1 MIIHPYGIILGLGI
15 VTGIGVAQR
24 AASHINKTLEKDI
37 ESLAVWVFV
46 GGLIGAR
53 VYHLITDWPS
63 YVGSNFFALIAVW
76 NGGLGIFGAVVGA
89 VIASALFLWAKK
101 KKLTVLPTYLDL
113 IALGLPLGQAIGR
126 WGNFV
131 NQELYGLPTT
141 LPWKI
146 FIDVSHR
153 FPGYERIMYYHPLFL
168 YESLAMVVI
177 WIVLWNY
184 VGRHAYK
191 TIGSGRVFAWYLVSY
206 GVVRFFLDFLR
217 LEASLI
223 GICTPA
229 QWVSVS
235 LIAVS
240 GAWLLWKKSR
250 KKTS

>member
-63 YVGSNFFALIAVW
+63 YRGASLLELAAVW

-89 VIASALFLWAKK
+89 VIASVLFLWAKK

-217 LEASLI
+217 LEAPLI
-223 GICTPA
+223 GIYTPA